1 MIKMLFSIIRLLE
14 ITLTTVG
21 VNKFGVDEANFEV
34 VEHGRLMEVA
44 ESCEVILSHQDV
56 WVPQVRQ
63 VLRLRVQFVLDD
75 LSMSQVK
82 RNLTVKAVKIY

>member
-1 MIKMLFSIIRLLE
+1 MLVDIIRQTE

-21 VNKFGVDEANFEV
+21 VDKFGVNEADFEV
-34 VEHGRLMEVA
+34 VEHGRLVEVA
-44 ESCEVILSHQDV
+44 EGCEVILSHQDV

-75 LSMSQVK
+75 LSMSEGE
-82 RNLTVKAVKIY
+82 TEKALKKQSI